1 MAGRLSVSFQAP
13 ATGASSGVRMKAKI
27 IGVAVLALLL
37 LSIVATGVGAV
48 SQVGNLTPG
57 SGDTGTALAQYNTPP
72 EELDAGEESTL
83 YSAFTF
89 VCPFH

>member
-1 MAGRLSVSFQAP
+1 
-13 ATGASSGVRMKAKI
+13 MKAKI

-57 SGDTGTALAQYNTPP
+57 SGATGTALAQYNTPP